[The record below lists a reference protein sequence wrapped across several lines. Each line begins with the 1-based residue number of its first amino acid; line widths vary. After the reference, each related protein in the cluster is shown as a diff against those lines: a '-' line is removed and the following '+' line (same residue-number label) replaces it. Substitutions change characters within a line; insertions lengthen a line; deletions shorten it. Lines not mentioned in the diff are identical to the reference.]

1 MASIRK
7 LKSGKVRAQIH
18 INGIREDKTF
28 LNVNQARRWSRDREA
43 ELSKLGSVVTDK
55 RTLGDVF
62 TRYAEDISPTK
73 RGSHWEVLRLNLFV
87 RDFPDFCAIRLV
99 KLSKEHFQQW
109 ISDRLEKV
117 KPSTVNR
124 ELNIISHCLSVARD
138 DWSWISHEP
147 MKGLKRPKNPPSRT
161 RRVTEQEVLELCLA
175 LGYTEGRAPNK
186 KREFV
191 GAAFIFAIETA
202 MRAGE
207 ICSLTPSNIYYD
219 KKIAHLE
226 KTKNGDERYV
236 PLSDRAISIL
246 KSLPLVDDE
255 SPVFQLNSGV
265 LSTTFRDAKLNTTLE
280 NITFH
285 DSRHEATTRLAGK
298 MHVLSLAKVTGHRNI
313 NELMTYYDESA
324 EDIAKKLGSKSVS
337 DAQGTGSMASNDDSS
352 AQLAQQLIQQL
363 AKTAGISLG

>member
-1 MASIRK
+1 MASLRK

-28 LNVNQARRWSRDREA
+28 PNINQARRWARDREA
-43 ELSKLGSVVTDK
+43 ELGKLGDVVTDK

-62 TRYAEDISPTK
+62 TRYAEEVTPTK
-73 RGSHWEVLRLNLFV
+73 RGAQWEMLRLNLFV
-87 RDFPDFCAIRLV
+87 RDFPEVCAIRLV
-99 KLSKEHFQQW
+99 KLTKEDFQQW
-109 ISDRLEKV
+109 IRDRLKNV

-124 ELNIISHCLSVARD
+124 ELNIMSHCLTVACD
-138 DWSWISHEP
+138 DWKWISHDP

-161 RRVTEQEVLELCLA
+161 RRVSEQEILELCLA
-175 LGYTEGRAPNK
+175 LGYTEGQVPTL

-255 SPVFQLNSGV
+255 ASIFQLKSGV
-265 LSTTFRDAKLNTTLE
+265 LSTTFRDAKLHTTLE

-324 EDIAKKLGSKSVS
+324 EDIAKKLNVEAANDSAPRRSAS
-337 DAQGTGSMASNDDSS
+337 SNDDASTL
-352 AQLAQQLIQQL
+352 LAQQLIQQL